1 MGPEVEKRTFV
12 LDLGLSVYQNPL
24 AGGVAVDPVALVY
37 VVLTDHT
44 TFSVYFII
52 DPKAFVDVLISV
64 AINTTSVLD
73 IGASEPFTS
82 VPLFAADFSNTAP
95 ELDVALVVFNFIWYV
110 TWFNFEGAYLLE
122 GAFDLVSS
130 ELQHFLYN

>member
-52 DPKAFVDVLISV
+52 DPKAFVDVLVPI
-64 AINTTSVLD
+64 AINATSVFD
-73 IGASEPFTS
+73 IGAS
-82 VPLFAADFSNTAP
+82 
-95 ELDVALVVFNFIWYV
+95 
-110 TWFNFEGAYLLE
+110 
-122 GAFDLVSS
+122 
-130 ELQHFLYN
+130 